1 MPSCGRR
8 WKNMRPVRIE
18 LEGFGPYRKRQVVD
32 LEGADLFVI
41 TGPTGSGKTT
51 LLDAIT
57 FALYGRVHRL
67 GSRRIEEMRHPE
79 AERMWVSLTFQVDGR
94 VYRVE
99 REVGRRREVRVA
111 EHLGERWQIWDVRG
125 RNLEGSLE
133 RILGMDYDTFV
144 RTVLLPQ
151 GEFDRF
157 LRRDKG
163 SERRKILD
171 HLFGLDVL
179 QDMRTK
185 ASERKGNLESR
196 IAALEAELESLKE
209 ATPEA
214 LEQVRNR
221 MGQVKKALEAKTS
234 ELKKV
239 QDVRDHFRALL
250 ALYGEKARLQEELS
264 RLMEAEPALLGD
276 KERAELSQ
284 RARELVDLLA
294 EKEKAEALL
303 KELKEADAQLEEE
316 RDALARELDLAELER
331 LEGLWAQR
339 AYLRSLHDLLGK
351 AGEKPALH
359 PEASPWEEED
369 EAALR
374 EVLEELPRME
384 KARELKEK
392 LVRQEKE
399 LSEVEAGL
407 QQTRMALVQTLQA
420 EVEELEERLGH
431 LERHLGELGVARFRH
446 LLRPGEPCPLCLT
459 PVQALPPALEEGKE
473 KELEGE
479 RKQVE
484 RQLARKRVELERLLT
499 LVGQEVLPAKV
510 GVVAALEK
518 EETRLARQAD
528 ELRVAVG
535 SLKKALADLEV
546 EDLDLEEEF
555 RHLGQ
560 EKHRLALS
568 LAHHLAQVLGGK
580 DLEDFMTWLEERLRH
595 LRGQKKRLEELEER
609 RRKLREELGLV
620 LARLEEKVRALEQ
633 AWKDNPDLPR
643 DGKALRALLLD
654 EAEEKR
660 ALEDWEKHRDH
671 VLRVEGALESLEAR
685 LQELAPLPETP
696 PTQED
701 LEALEKRLEDLSQ
714 EIGELSQE
722 LGELRGEL
730 VNLEGEV
737 KRRVGLEEDLRERRR
752 QFRIWEALTS
762 DLQQRAFPEWLHRR
776 LQRALLV
783 RANEILHQLSSGRYS
798 LRVREESGLE
808 YEVYDA
814 WTGVHR
820 SAHTLSGGESFL
832 ASLALALALSEE
844 LARRKLEAFFLD
856 EGFGTL
862 DGETLEVVAQ
872 ALEGLGRQN
881 RMIGVITHVESLAQ
895 RFPMRLRV
903 RKGRGESVVEWVD

>member
-1 MPSCGRR
+1 
-8 WKNMRPVRIE
+8 MRPVRIE

-57 FALYGRVHRL
+57 YALYGRVHRL
-67 GSRRIEEMRHPE
+67 GARRIEEMRHPE

-99 REVGRRREVRVA
+99 REVGRKREVRLA
-111 EHLGERWQIWDVRG
+111 EHLGDRWQVWDGRVRD
-125 RNLEGSLE
+125 LEDMLE
-133 RILGMDYDTFV
+133 RILGMGYDTFV

-157 LRRDKG
+157 LRRDSG
-163 SERRKILD
+163 RDRRQILD
-171 HLFGLDVL
+171 HLFGLDLL

-185 ASERKGNLESR
+185 AGERKRDLENG

-214 LEQVRNR
+214 LERTR
-221 MGQVKKALEAKTS
+221 DRIGQVKEALAAKRS
-234 ELKKV
+234 ELKEV
-239 QDVRDHFRALL
+239 QDTRDHLRALL
-250 ALYGEKARLQEELS
+250 ALYGEKARLQEELFG
-264 RLMEAEPALLGD
+264 LMEEEPGLLRD
-276 KERAELSQ
+276 KEGAELSR
-284 RARELVDLLA
+284 RARKLVDLLA
-294 EKEKAEALL
+294 EKEQAEALL
-303 KELKEADAQLEEE
+303 EELQEADARLAEEVN
-316 RDALARELDLAELER
+316 ALARELDLAELER

-351 AGEKPALH
+351 AGGKPALH
-359 PEASPWEEED
+359 PEASPWGEED

-374 EVLEELPRME
+374 EVLERLPRIE
-384 KARELKEK
+384 KARDLKED
-392 LVRQEKE
+392 LIRQEKE

-407 QQTRMALVQTLQA
+407 RRIRMALVQTLQA
-420 EVEELEERLGH
+420 EVEGLEERLGH
-431 LERHLGELGVARFRH
+431 LERHLSELGVARFRH

-459 PVQALPPALEEGKE
+459 PVQTLPPAPEEGKE
-473 KELEGE
+473 KGLEGE

-484 RQLARKRVELERLLT
+484 RQLARKRVELERLRKLI
-499 LVGQEVLPAKV
+499 GQEVPPAKV
-510 GVVAALEK
+510 GEVAALEE
-518 EETRLARQAD
+518 EETRLAQQAD

-535 SLKKALADLEV
+535 SLKKALADLEA
-546 EDLDLEEEF
+546 EDLEEEL
-555 RHLGQ
+555 RRLGQ

-580 DLEDFMTWLEERLRH
+580 DLKDFMTWLEERLRH
-595 LRGQKKRLEELEER
+595 LRGQKERLEELEEER
-609 RRKLREELGLV
+609 RELREELGV
-620 LARLEEKVRALEQ
+620 VVTRLEEKVRALDQ
-633 AWKDNPDLPR
+633 AWKDNPDLPQ
-643 DGKALRALLLD
+643 DGMALRTLLLD

-660 ALEDWEKHRDH
+660 ALAAWEEHQAR
-671 VLRVEGALESLEAR
+671 VLRVRGALESLEAR
-685 LQELAPLPETP
+685 LQELAPVPETP
-696 PTQED
+696 PAQED
-701 LEALEKRLEDLSQ
+701 VEMLERRLEGLSQ
-714 EIGELSQE
+714 EIEGLSQE
-722 LGELRGEL
+722 LGELRAEL
-730 VNLEGEV
+730 AGLEGKVE
-737 KRRVGLEEDLRERRR
+737 RRVRLEEDLQGMRR

-783 RANEILHQLSSGRYS
+783 RANGILHQLSSGRYS
-798 LRVREESGLE
+798 LRVREEGGLE
-808 YEVYDA
+808 YEVYDT

-820 SAHTLSGGESFL
+820 SAHTLSGGELFL